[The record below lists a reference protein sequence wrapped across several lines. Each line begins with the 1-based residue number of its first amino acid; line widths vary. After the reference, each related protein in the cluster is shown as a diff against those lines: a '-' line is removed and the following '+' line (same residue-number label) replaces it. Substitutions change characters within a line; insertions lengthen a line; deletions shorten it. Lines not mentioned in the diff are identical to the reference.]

1 MKSSY
6 FDISGIVTT
15 FELKPSSFEV
25 RVCSSMI
32 LDHFTVHTKDLER
45 ASLFYQRI
53 LGLKDGYRPPFD
65 GPPGSWLYSTQGHP
79 VVHLYAGREE
89 ADDLSSAV
97 DHIAFQVHDLEE
109 ILGRLQDNN
118 VSFEKVTV
126 PELGT
131 TQIFFSDPD
140 GIQIELNFDCQNSD
154 IPT

>member
-1 MKSSY
+1 MRALYNNLKTKTTLNALTDDDIQKLWLPYVVYHNTDMKEAVRLQE
-6 FDISGIVTT
+6 GVKTTVTLT
-15 FELKPSSFEV
+15 REGSFT
-25 RVCSSMI
+25 RS
-32 LDHFTVHTKDLER
+32 
-45 ASLFYQRI
+45 
-53 LGLKDGYRPPFD
+53 
-65 GPPGSWLYSTQGHP
+65 
-79 VVHLYAGREE
+79 GREE

-140 GIQIELNFDCQNSD
+140 GIQIELNFDCQDSG